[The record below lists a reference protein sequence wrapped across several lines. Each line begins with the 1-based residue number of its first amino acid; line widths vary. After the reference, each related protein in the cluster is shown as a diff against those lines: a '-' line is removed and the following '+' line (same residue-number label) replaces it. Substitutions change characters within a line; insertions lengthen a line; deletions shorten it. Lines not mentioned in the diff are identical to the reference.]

1 MLTADR
7 HVQGFRGLQRRVL
20 IALKRSQP
28 LTVKE
33 LAAEFKTTPNAVRRH
48 LKVLEAAGV
57 VQYRSVVYGVG
68 GPTFAYTLTEAG
80 EGLFPRAYAR
90 ALTDALDI
98 VREEQGIEGVVRV
111 FHRQWESLA
120 EAARPRMIG
129 RSLAE
134 RTAVLAEMRTMQGY
148 MAESESQPDGDAV
161 IREHNCAIRD
171 VAARFPEVCAAEEQF
186 FAELL
191 GADVAREAH
200 ILEGCN
206 ACEYRV
212 HAPVTP
218 PTRHGRW
225 SSPAVE
231 EQA

>member
-1 MLTADR
+1 MLSADQ
-7 HVQGFRGLQRRVL
+7 HVHGFRGLQRRVL
-20 IALKRSQP
+20 IALKKSQP

-33 LAAEFKTTPNAVRRH
+33 LAAGFKTTPNAVRRH
-48 LKVLEAAGV
+48 LKALEAAAV
-57 VQYRSVVYGVG
+57 VQYRSVVRGVG
-68 GPTFAYTLTEAG
+68 GPTFAYSLTDAG
-80 EGLFPRAYAR
+80 EGLFPRAYAG
-90 ALTDALDI
+90 ALAEALEI
-98 VREEQGIEGVVRV
+98 VREQQGIEGVVRV

-120 EAARPRMIG
+120 DAARPRMTG

-134 RTAVLAEMRTMQGY
+134 RTAVLAELRTAQGY
-148 MAESESQPDGDAV
+148 MAESESEPTGDTM

-171 VAARFPEVCAAEEQF
+171 VAARFPEVCAAEERF

-206 ACEYRV
+206 AREYRV
-212 HAPVTP
+212 HPSVTP
-218 PTRHGRW
+218 PGSGQR

-231 EQA
+231 EQS

>member
-1 MLTADR
+1 MLNAAPQI
-7 HVQGFRGLQRRVL
+7 QGFRGLQRRVL
-20 IALKRSQP
+20 IALKKAQP
-28 LTVKE
+28 MTVKE

-48 LKVLEAAGV
+48 LKTLENAGV
-57 VQYRSVVYGVG
+57 IQYRAVVRGVG
-68 GPTFAYTLTEAG
+68 GPTYAFTLTEAG
-80 EGLFPRAYAR
+80 EALFPRAYAG
-90 ALTDALDI
+90 ALADALDV
-98 VREEQGIEGVVRV
+98 VRETQGIDGVVRV

-120 EAARPRMIG
+120 EAARPRMSG

-134 RTAVLAEMRTMQGY
+134 RTAVLAELRTMQGY
-148 MAESESQPDGDAV
+148 MAESEAQPAGEAV

-171 VAARFPEVCAAEEQF
+171 VAARFPEVCAAEERF

-191 GADVAREAH
+191 GADVEREAH

-212 HAPVTP
+212 HASDP
-218 PTRHGRW
+218 PPDRGRW
-225 SSPAVE
+225 PSPAVE